1 MPIPTLSSE
10 LATEIVTMMCH
21 SAAEAVK
28 LQCGR
33 EYGFSEGEEKRA
45 TDLSTLS
52 EAELD
57 GYETNNLKSE
67 RDLS

>member
-10 LATEIVTMMCH
+10 LATTIVTMMCH

-33 EYGFSEGEEKRA
+33 EYGFSEGEEEQA
-45 TDLSTLS
+45 TDLSTMN

-57 GYETNNLKSE
+57 GYETKSE